1 MSYYSTTSALLY
13 RSLPSC
19 PQDLFLTGFVDFS
32 QVSWYRRQKKLHE
45 TDRLLFQTK
54 GSRQTLYIR
63 KVNPTDFGNY
73 SCRAENAL
81 GEARTFTELSGLF
94 FQKDSRPQT
103 SFIIAIF
110 NFTGRPRPPRFTSDA
125 IGHRPHSYNITWS
138 TDSFEPITEYKLLF
152 RRSDVSWIRDVVTLL
167 FRKRWMLFMDEWLGN
182 EPNLR
187 GKFRSLWAKK
197 DVFSPK
203 KSLILKSTNTLQK
216 AF

>member
-1 MSYYSTTSALLY
+1 M
-13 RSLPSC
+13 
-19 PQDLFLTGFVDFS
+19 TGFVDFS

-94 FQKDSRPQT
+94 FQKDRGRPQT

-110 NFTGRPRPPRFTSDA
+110 KAKHGR
-125 IGHRPHSYNITWS
+125 N
-138 TDSFEPITEYKLLF
+138 YKF
-152 RRSDVSWIRDVVTLL
+152 AQTISQACFPW
-167 FRKRWMLFMDEWLGN
+167 N
-182 EPNLR
+182 
-187 GKFRSLWAKK
+187 SLHTI
-197 DVFSPK
+197 S
-203 KSLILKSTNTLQK
+203 
-216 AF
+216 

>member
-81 GEARTFTELSGLF
+81 GEARTFTELSGLLV
-94 FQKDSRPQT
+94 FQSAPQ
-103 SFIIAIF
+103 
-110 NFTGRPRPPRFTSDA
+110 
-125 IGHRPHSYNITWS
+125 SY
-138 TDSFEPITEYKLLF
+138 LLC
-152 RRSDVSWIRDVVTLL
+152 
-167 FRKRWMLFMDEWLGN
+167 
-182 EPNLR
+182 
-187 GKFRSLWAKK
+187 
-197 DVFSPK
+197 
-203 KSLILKSTNTLQK
+203 
-216 AF
+216 

>member
-1 MSYYSTTSALLY
+1 M
-13 RSLPSC
+13 
-19 PQDLFLTGFVDFS
+19 TGFVDFS

-94 FQKDSRPQT
+94 FQKDSSSRLFYYCP
-103 SFIIAIF
+103 FIF
-110 NFTGRPRPPRFTSDA
+110 STTGRPRPPRFTSDA

-152 RRSDVSWIRDVVTLL
+152 RRSDVSDVI
-167 FRKRWMLFMDEWLGN
+167 
-182 EPNLR
+182 
-187 GKFRSLWAKK
+187 S
-197 DVFSPK
+197 
-203 KSLILKSTNTLQK
+203 
-216 AF
+216 